1 MQRQPSAI
9 DMSPFLTSDTS
20 KTMRFNDIGFAR
32 YALSNPLMSR
42 MPAAVAAVVTG
53 NANPYTALAGI

>member
-1 MQRQPSAI
+1 MG
-9 DMSPFLTSDTS
+9 L
-20 KTMRFNDIGFAR
+20 NDIGVAR

-42 MPAAVAAVVTG
+42 MAGAGTAVVTG

>member
-1 MQRQPSAI
+1 LHES
-9 DMSPFLTSDTS
+9 FLTSDTP
-20 KTMRFNDIGFAR
+20 KALELNGTGFAL

-42 MPAAVAAVVTG
+42 MAAARSAVVTG